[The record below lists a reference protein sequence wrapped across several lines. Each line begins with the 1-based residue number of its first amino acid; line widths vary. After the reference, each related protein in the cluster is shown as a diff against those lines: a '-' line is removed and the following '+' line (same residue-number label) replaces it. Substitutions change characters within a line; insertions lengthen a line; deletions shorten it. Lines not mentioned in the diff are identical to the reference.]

1 MWLIIFSFSN
11 QSYYYL
17 INLIN
22 FMYTLWEG
30 MNGIIQG
37 VTYFFGFTILKIFSW
52 EMIEIEMIRN

>member
-11 QSYYYL
+11 QSYYC
-17 INLIN
+17 LIN

-37 VTYFFGFTILKIFSW
+37 VTYFFGFKILKITSW